1 LCALSVGVFIGMA
14 YLLSL
19 ASAWGS
25 EEPKLGE
32 IYNRT
37 AQYHGPRR
45 NPIILIPGI
54 LGSTLEQKETHE
66 IIWGGFSRN
75 YANPG
80 TPDGARAIA
89 LPMQHGKPL
98 SRVKDNV
105 VATGALDRIKLSFLG
120 IPLELSAYRN
130 ILVSL
135 GVLGGYA
142 DQTLGTSGAINYGT
156 DHFTCFQ
163 FPYDWRR
170 DNSQNAQLL
179 HEFILDKRKYV
190 QRELTKRYGTHDV
203 DVHFDIVA
211 HSMGGLITRYYLEY
225 GAQPLAEDG
234 SLPPVTW
241 VGARYVDKVI
251 LIAPPNAGTVKAFFE
266 LVNGVRFALFLPKYH
281 PALIGTFPS
290 VYEMLPRSRHGTVID
305 EESGKR
311 LDLLDPTVW
320 EKHQWGLADPE
331 EDAQLQKLLPLVSD
345 PAERRAIALDHLRK
359 CLRRAKQFE
368 LALDVPAHPPPAI
381 KFYLVAGDAISTPS
395 VVSVGAGGLRVVKTA
410 PGDETILRSSA
421 LMDERVGGKWSPELR
436 SPIQWEQVSFIFKD
450 HLALTKDV
458 RFTDDLL
465 FILLEKPK
473 H

>member
-1 LCALSVGVFIGMA
+1 MA
-14 YLLSL
+14 
-19 ASAWGS
+19 
-25 EEPKLGE
+25 
-32 IYNRT
+32 
-37 AQYHGPRR
+37 
-45 NPIILIPGI
+45 
-54 LGSTLEQKETHE
+54 
-66 IIWGGFSRN
+66 
-75 YANPG
+75 
-80 TPDGARAIA
+80 
-89 LPMQHGKPL
+89 
-98 SRVKDNV
+98 
-105 VATGALDRIKLSFLG
+105 
-120 IPLELSAYRN
+120 
-130 ILVSL
+130 
-135 GVLGGYA
+135 
-142 DQTLGTSGAINYGT
+142 
-156 DHFTCFQ
+156 
-163 FPYDWRR
+163 
-170 DNSQNAQLL
+170 
-179 HEFILDKRKYV
+179 
-190 QRELTKRYGTHDV
+190 
-203 DVHFDIVA
+203 
-211 HSMGGLITRYYLEY
+211 RYYLEY
-225 GAQPLAEDG
+225 GAQPLAENG

-241 VGARYVDKVI
+241 AGARYVDKVI
-251 LIAPPNAGTVKAFFE
+251 LIAPPNAGAIKALFE

-305 EESGKR
+305 EESGNR

-331 EDAQLQKLLPLVSD
+331 EDAQLQKLLPTVSD

-368 LALDVPAHPPPAI
+368 QALDRPARPPAGT
-381 KFYLVAGDAISTPS
+381 KFYLVAGDAINTPS
-395 VVSVGAGGLRVVKTA
+395 VVSVGRGGLRVVKTA